1 MGRFKESTEDFEA
14 GTFNNRKVLLP
25 LGPKRAGQAH
35 PRRGTPTLLQPVI
48 CRELALA
55 WLRGC

>member
-25 LGPKRAGQAH
+25 LGPKRAGAGS
-35 PRRGTPTLLQPVI
+35 PKKRDPTLLQPVI